1 MKNRRQILVAFM
13 LCAVMLLGIGYAAV
27 TDALD
32 INGMAEINSG
42 NVQNAFDL
50 NVYFSGAVANAYTTA
65 NTPDRAAIDAADNDV
80 ATFASY
86 NLAEIG
92 DSTSFTFAIT
102 NNSDLEVSVMP
113 VLSYSGN
120 TEAQALAQEYFNVYS
135 DWKVDGVVNPKVV
148 AAGSSITY
156 TVTVK
161 LKKTPALGDGGL
173 LSSSFNIKLTA
184 TSTASM
190 STAND

>member
-42 NVQNAFDL
+42 NVQNAFDV
-50 NVYFSGAVANAYTTA
+50 NVYFSDAVANSYTTG
-65 NTPDRAAIDAADNDV
+65 NTPDRATIDPNDNDV

-92 DSTSFTFAIT
+92 NSTSFTFTIT
-102 NNSDLEVSVMP
+102 NDSDLDVSVMP
-113 VLSYSGN
+113 VLSYSGDA
-120 TEAQALAQEYFNVYS
+120 EAQAEAQEYFDVYS
-135 DWKVDGVVNPKVV
+135 DWKVDGTVLPKVV
-148 AAGSSITY
+148 EAGESITY
-156 TVTVK
+156 TVTVQ
-161 LKKTPALGDGGL
+161 LKKTPALGEGGL

-184 TSTASM
+184 TSVESMTTAD
-190 STAND
+190 N

>member
-32 INGMAEINSG
+32 INGMAEINAG
-42 NVQNAFDL
+42 NVQSAFDV
-50 NVYFSGAVANAYTTA
+50 NVYFSDAVANAHTTG
-65 NTPDRAAIDAADNDV
+65 NTPDRAAIDAVDNDV

-92 DSTSFTFAIT
+92 DSTSFTFTIT
-102 NNSDLEVSVMP
+102 NESDLDVSVMP

-120 TEAQALAQEYFNVYS
+120 AEAQETAKEYFDVYS

-184 TSTASM
+184 TSIESM
-190 STAND
+190 ATAND